1 MRWECRVRG
10 NWSSVA
16 KFSKSEKEGSLK
28 SEREVCCG
36 EWVSDTE
43 WERQRKL
50 GEKGTEWESR
60 RELEEK
66 GTTRIHIKHMEGCP
80 PGIEIKF
87 VSLSFHLNKI
97 ESNGFEFN
105 ITELKSYEL
114 NFYAYVDEISIST
127 ATTMW
132 DSSLLYSILHC
143 KIKFLTLKLSDC

>member
-1 MRWECRVRG
+1 M
-10 NWSSVA
+10 
-16 KFSKSEKEGSLK
+16 
-28 SEREVCCG
+28 
-36 EWVSDTE
+36 SDTE

-50 GEKGTEWESR
+50 GEKGTEWESQ

-66 GTTRIHIKHMEGCP
+66 GTARIHIKHMECCP

-127 ATTMW
+127 AATMW